1 MTTSIPRSLFH
12 ILLHRDGVG
21 DGQLKL
27 VQDYEIPQMKISFS
41 LVGATYKPT
50 LTYVVVQKRI
60 NTRIFLK
67 TGRDFGNP
75 MPGTVVD
82 HAITRRDW

>member
-1 MTTSIPRSLFH
+1 MNRPLNPISLN
-12 ILLHRDGVG
+12 RDGVG
-21 DGQLKL
+21 DGQLK
-27 VQDYEIPQMKISFS
+27 VVRDYEVPQMKVSFS
-41 LVGATYKPT
+41 NIDKTYKPM

-67 TGRDFGNP
+67 AGSGFENP
-75 MPGTVVD
+75 APGTVVD